1 MATSTVD
8 HRVCPG
14 CNGAFYATTGAQSL
28 SCPRC
33 GYVVL
38 DGRPA
43 KRIKTEIPLTFYS
56 GGRSTPV
63 RLVDYSEGG
72 LRIAYKG
79 KALEVNSLIALDI
92 EKLNIHGTAMA
103 VWTRK
108 ISGAISTGFRI
119 I

>member
-1 MATSTVD
+1 MTASSVD
-8 HRVCPG
+8 HRVCPE
-14 CNGAFYATTGAQSL
+14 CNGAFYATSGARSL
-28 SCPRC
+28 ACPRC

-43 KRIKTEIPLTFYS
+43 KRTKTDMPLTFS
-56 GGRSTPV
+56 FGGKSMPV
-63 RLVDYSEGG
+63 KLVDYSEGG

-79 KALEVNSLIALDI
+79 KALEVNTLIGLDI
-92 EKLNIHGTAMA
+92 EKLNIRGTALA

-108 ISGAISTGFRI
+108 ISGAVSTGFRI